1 MPRLLEEGD
10 DFDAKDE
17 SGQTALR
24 QAVFNGRDVM
34 TLLLE
39 KGANVHAE
47 DDAEDDAGG
56 TALNWIARIGQYAVV
71 SLLLLDKGAN
81 IDARDGAGETTLYWA
96 ATNGHEAVVQLL
108 VEKRADGEAAGGDGG
123 QHL

>member
-47 DDAEDDAGG
+47 DDA
-56 TALNWIARIGQYAVV
+56 
-71 SLLLLDKGAN
+71 
-81 IDARDGAGETTLYWA
+81 GETALYWA

-108 VEKRADGEAAGGDGG
+108 VEKRADGVAAGGDGG
-123 QHL
+123 QHLRRRIAVKKGTDVRCKD